1 VTPYLARDIGP
12 VLAQRLQEPRGFLT
26 VTEAADA
33 LNVSRRTLYR
43 LALTGQLATVKVGA
57 SRRSDRLPWSGS

>member
-1 VTPYLARDIGP
+1 MTPQLARDIGP
-12 VLAQRLQEPRGFLT
+12 VLAQHPQEPRGFLT

-33 LNVSRRTLYR
+33 LNMSRRTLYR